1 MGPAKKL
8 LKPAHSDAVGV
19 CVGRHSLVTGVS
31 AMAIED
37 DPDVTGETIGVEG
50 ADKTPLVELV
60 YGTENHDES

>member
-1 MGPAKKL
+1 
-8 LKPAHSDAVGV
+8 
-19 CVGRHSLVTGVS
+19 VS

-37 DPDVTGETIGVEG
+37 DPDVTGKTIGVES